1 MLQTKQNKIG
11 GEKLKEIIKKIIKCL
26 KFNLT
31 HFPNDVFMWDSKD
44 GE

>member
-1 MLQTKQNKIG
+1 MKKR
-11 GEKLKEIIKKIIKCL
+11 IIKIFKKAIKRL
-26 KFNLT
+26 KYNLT